1 MVTIT
6 LPDNSKKSFDSSIS
20 IEDVAADIGKG
31 LLKATVAGKVDGAL
45 KDGSDL
51 LEKDCSLEIIRNSD
65 HEGLEIIRHS
75 CAHLFGHALK
85 QFYPEAKMAI
95 GPVIDDGFYYDID
108 FEKKL
113 TEEDLLKIEERMKE
127 LASKEYK
134 VIKKISDY
142 GLVFYTN
149 YNSKKGKEIE
159 LNPKVAVNFWWRE
172 LKKQIRV
179 EGFIEKASKEDSDD
193 YFNSRPLKSRVSAII
208 SNQSSKISSY
218 EDLTNQ
224 IDNYLEQKD
233 ESSIKRPDH
242 CGLYTVI
249 PNAVEFWQERDNR
262 THERLKYILSDNQ
275 KWSSHLLSP

>member
-1 MVTIT
+1 MIEKGKISQEPFIEILKT
-6 LPDNSKKSFDSSIS
+6 LEEAESANLIDWNAMNIASVDQMNQPSSRI
-20 IEDVAADIGKG
+20 V
-31 LLKATVAGKVDGAL
+31 LL
-45 KDGSDL
+45 
-51 LEKDCSLEIIRNSD
+51 
-65 HEGLEIIRHS
+65 
-75 CAHLFGHALK
+75 
-85 QFYPEAKMAI
+85 
-95 GPVIDDGFYYDID
+95 
-108 FEKKL
+108 
-113 TEEDLLKIEERMKE
+113 
-127 LASKEYK
+127 
-134 VIKKISDY
+134 KKISDD

-149 YNSKKGKEIE
+149 YNSRKGKEIE

-179 EGFIEKASKEDSDD
+179 EGFIKKASEKDSDD

-224 IDNYLEQKD
+224 IDKYLEQND

-242 CGLYTVI
+242 CGLFIVI

-262 THERLKYILSDNQ
+262 THERQKYLLSDNQ

>member
-1 MVTIT
+1 MIEKGKISQEPFIGILKTLEEAESANLVDWNAMNIASVDQMNQPSSRMV
-6 LPDNSKKSFDSSIS
+6 
-20 IEDVAADIGKG
+20 
-31 LLKATVAGKVDGAL
+31 LL
-45 KDGSDL
+45 
-51 LEKDCSLEIIRNSD
+51 
-65 HEGLEIIRHS
+65 
-75 CAHLFGHALK
+75 
-85 QFYPEAKMAI
+85 
-95 GPVIDDGFYYDID
+95 
-108 FEKKL
+108 
-113 TEEDLLKIEERMKE
+113 
-127 LASKEYK
+127 
-134 VIKKISDY
+134 KKISDD

-149 YNSKKGKEIE
+149 YNSRKGKDVE

-179 EGFIEKASKEDSDD
+179 EGFIEKASEEDSDD

-224 IDNYLEQKD
+224 IDNYLEQND

-242 CGLYTVI
+242 CGLYIVI

-262 THERLKYILSDNQ
+262 THERLKYFLSDDQ